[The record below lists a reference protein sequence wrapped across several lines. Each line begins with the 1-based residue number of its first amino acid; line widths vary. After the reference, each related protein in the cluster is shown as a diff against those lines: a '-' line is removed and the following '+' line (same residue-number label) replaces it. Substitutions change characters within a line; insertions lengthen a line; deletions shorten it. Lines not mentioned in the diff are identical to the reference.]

1 MSMEIPRAI
10 EAEKAILGSM
20 LIYNDIIDDVI
31 ADLETDEVFSIEQ
44 HRLIFRAIVE
54 MSRERNGAIDNLTLR
69 EHLKSKKLLTKAGG
83 VKYINSLI
91 EEETFNAPSYIS
103 IIKDKYVLRK
113 LLEIS
118 DKIKSKVINSDNTPD
133 EILDFA
139 EKNILNVKIKNTKFE
154 LEDISEIA
162 KTIISQVGEILESKK
177 PLMGIPTGFKDIDR
191 LINGFHKGEF
201 IIIAGR
207 PSMGKTALALNVMVN
222 NLRNNI
228 PMAFFSLEM
237 PNRSLVWRMLC
248 VRSGVDASRIR
259 SGIVTRS
266 DYQGIVI
273 AAGELDKAQIFIDDS
288 SSLNEIELRARAR
301 RLQKEHDIKIIFID
315 YLQLMSSSR
324 RYDSKNTE
332 VSEISRSLKSLAKE
346 LDIPVVA
353 LSQLSRAPM
362 QRQTKEPILSDLRES
377 GAIEQDAD
385 VVLFVHRPAFIDK
398 SSEEDKNLAKIII
411 GKQRNGPVGT
421 VRLVFDGRSTRF
433 ADFTDEIIRP

>member
-1 MSMEIPRAI
+1 MSMEIPRAV
-10 EAEKAILGSM
+10 EAEKALLGSM

-54 MSRERNGAIDNLTLR
+54 MSRERNGAIDNLTLK
-69 EHLKSKKLLTKAGG
+69 EHLKRKKLLTKAGG

-118 DKIKSKVINSDNTPD
+118 DMIKSKVINSDNTPD

-139 EKNILNVKIKNTKFE
+139 EKNILNIKIKNTKFE

-162 KTIISQVGEILESKK
+162 KAIISQVGEILESKK
-177 PLMGIPTGFKDIDR
+177 PIMGIPTGFKDLDR

-201 IIIAGR
+201 VIIAGR
-207 PSMGKTALALNVMVN
+207 PSMGKTAFALNIMAN

-248 VRSGVDASRIR
+248 IRSGVDASRIR

-346 LDIPVVA
+346 LNIPVVA

-398 SSEEDKNLAKIII
+398 NTEDDKNLAKIII

-421 VRLVFDGRSTRF
+421 VRLVFDGKSTRF